1 MRGLLI
7 AGNWKMHGTREHARC
22 LTEAVAKGVS
32 SSRQR
37 EVLICPP
44 FVYLIELAEL
54 LHGHE
59 VSLGAQDVCDVTPDG
74 AYTGEVSAG
83 MLRDC
88 GCRYVIVGHSERR
101 ALYGES
107 DTLVARK
114 FLAAQ
119 AAGLAPILCVG
130 ESLTEREH
138 GDTESVVLRQLE
150 AVLAAAGVSAFGQA
164 VVAYE
169 PVWAIGT
176 GRIATPNQ
184 AQDIHARIRARISRD
199 DAKIAAGLR
208 VIYGGSV
215 KASTAGSLFPQPDID
230 GALVGGASLDA
241 GEFLAIC
248 GAADA
253 SETI

>member
-1 MRGLLI
+1 MRRLLI
-7 AGNWKMHGTREHARC
+7 AGNWKMHGTRERAQC
-22 LTEAVAKGVS
+22 LAAAVAKGLLP
-32 SSRQR
+32 SSRR

-44 FVYLIELAEL
+44 FVYLTELAGL
-54 LHGHE
+54 LHGYE
-59 VSLGAQDVCDVTPDG
+59 VSLGAQDVCDVNPDG
-74 AYTGEVSAG
+74 SYTGEVSAG

-107 DTLVARK
+107 DTLVAHK
-114 FLAAQ
+114 FMAAQ
-119 AAGLAPILCVG
+119 AAGLTPIVCVG
-130 ESLTEREH
+130 ESLAERER

-150 AVLAAAGVSAFGQA
+150 AVLAAAGASAFA
-164 VVAYE
+164 RAAVAYE

-184 AQDIHARIRARISRD
+184 AQDVHARIRTRISRD

-215 KASTAGSLFPQPDID
+215 KASNAGNLFPQPDID

-248 GAADA
+248 AAADA